1 MEPLKNVEEFI
12 IVNKRLKD
20 VPSAKEVEKNGIEL
34 GEMNKIL
41 LLKIEE
47 LTLYLI
53 EMNKK
58 LEAQNVEIEKL
69 KLNEK

>member
-1 MEPLKNVEEFI
+1 ME
-12 IVNKRLKD
+12 
-20 VPSAKEVEKNGIEL
+20 KEGIEL

-53 EMNKK
+53 EINKK
-58 LEAQNVEIEKL
+58 LESQNAEIQRL
-69 KLNEK
+69 KSNEK

>member
-1 MEPLKNVEEFI
+1 MK
-12 IVNKRLKD
+12 
-20 VPSAKEVEKNGIEL
+20 SAIPGEVEKNGIEL

-58 LEAQNVEIEKL
+58 VESQNAEIEKL